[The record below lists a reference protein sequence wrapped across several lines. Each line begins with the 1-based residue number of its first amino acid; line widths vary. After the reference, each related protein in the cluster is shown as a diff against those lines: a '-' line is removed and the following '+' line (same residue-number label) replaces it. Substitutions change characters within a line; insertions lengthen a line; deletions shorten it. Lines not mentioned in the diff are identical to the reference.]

1 MNNQIFTPDNHE
13 LERDVQS
20 ELLNWKK
27 KHHKRV
33 LQVEGPRQ
41 VGKTHEVKKFAS
53 KNYEQVIYVN
63 LVRDEYGFED
73 LLDEKTLLPLYCE
86 KAGLSSYKDDES
98 TVLIIDEIQ
107 ESTTVY
113 NAIRDLRERWKCDM
127 IVSGSYLARTV
138 KSKDFFLPAGIA
150 YLRMFPLSFREF
162 CRALD
167 LEQILMNLDI
177 SGGSPEEEYA
187 RLEAA
192 YQAYRHIGGY
202 PEVVTTYLETKS
214 EADCMDVLE
223 SLIQTFTAES
233 SRFFSNSTALSIFNE
248 TYKAVMVQI
257 LEEKKGTGKNLIEQ
271 VTDFVKDSVKE
282 PVSRNEVRAAS
293 SWLLYSGIIGY
304 CDLYNNGDVTDVVSN
319 RRAYFMDNGIANYIS
334 KIVTMPNDAI
344 EGMFTETF
352 AYTELNHLYQ
362 KPIAVRQVR
371 GDKPCFSTCGDYEL
385 DFVVVAMSGKRIG
398 IEVKTGDNKA
408 RSLEFFKQHGMID
421 EAYRA
426 GASKGGL
433 GTVYKTIPVYM
444 IGVLDRDQL

>member
-86 KAGLSSYKDDES
+86 KAGLGSYKDDES

-107 ESTTVY
+107 ESTMVY

-167 LEQILMNLDI
+167 LEQVLMNLDI

-257 LEEKKGTGKNLIEQ
+257 LEEKKETGKNLIEQ

-362 KPIAVRQVR
+362 KPIAVRRVR

-385 DFVVVAMSGKRIG
+385 DFVVVAMSGKRSG